1 MRERKALTLGSSG
14 EGACSPAPCSLG
26 LRSALFTREAC
37 GGSSPSLAVVPGL
50 QHPLHQLPLPVC
62 MASPPPYQWFL
73 LLPHKLIA
81 LNSMLQGQHLGGTKQ
96 EGTHAAE
103 ERAGSPSSLT
113 PLSQQGFCNLMP
125 TAASPGHPR
134 VSWSSPAPGMKL
146 MLSCPTGNPVKVFS

>member
-103 ERAGSPSSLT
+103 KRGPGARPHSLHSPSKASATSCQLRHLLGT
-113 PLSQQGFCNLMP
+113 PGSAGALLHL
-125 TAASPGHPR
+125 A
-134 VSWSSPAPGMKL
+134 
-146 MLSCPTGNPVKVFS
+146 